1 LPSNS
6 DEIKQVLADLA
17 ESINEINVNLAQLQ
31 SRDDEYKRNIERFYN
46 KDWPGVVDRISNSE
60 KKISEMEISLSLL
73 WVYVKDIE
81 KINVLLKEVQSKVDE
96 LREVRAAA
104 IDLKQ
109 DLKETQ
115 EKLDEL
121 RNWKSE
127 MDGKLK
133 SSLFAASM
141 FATFIAIVAE
151 IAISFFR

>member
-1 LPSNS
+1 
-6 DEIKQVLADLA
+6 LADLA

-46 KDWPGVVDRISNSE
+46 KDWPGLVDRISGSE

>member
-1 LPSNS
+1 MPPNS
-6 DEIKQVLADLA
+6 DEIKQALADLA

-31 SRDDEYKRNIERFYN
+31 SRDDEYKRNIERFYS
-46 KDWPGVVDRISNSE
+46 KDWPGLVDRISNSE

-96 LREVRAAA
+96 LRQVRAAA

-115 EKLDEL
+115 ERLDEL

-133 SSLFAASM
+133 SSMFAVSM
-141 FATFIAIVAE
+141 FATFIAIAAE
-151 IAISFFR
+151 IVISFFR